1 MDLWWI
7 SCDISIWRFIH
18 GGIPFFIQ
26 LLDWDLPWNKPTI
39 WATKGARGPPGQIHG
54 GGSAIHRAYL
64 QEIPGFPRSKE
75 TLARIG
81 CRSHV
86 HIGPPAWS
94 CWGVKSPWIFHGIF
108 HGIFHSSH
116 DHKKQQKR
124 SDGCS
129 WSYKNLQNGYTMDNK
144 LHGFWSINP

>member
-26 LLDWDLPWNKPTI
+26 LLDWDLPWNNQPF
-39 WATKGARGPPGQIHG
+39 GQQRGPGPTWSNSRR
-54 GGSAIHRAYL
+54 GSAIHRAYL

-108 HGIFHSSH
+108 HGIFTVRMTIKNNKKGVMGVH
-116 DHKKQQKR
+116 DPTKI
-124 SDGCS
+124 
-129 WSYKNLQNGYTMDNK
+129 YKTDTPWITSCMAFD
-144 LHGFWSINP
+144 P